1 MKILLDINDN
11 KAAFF
16 MEVLKN
22 FSFVKKATPITN
34 AKANLMQDIKEAVE
48 ELILA
53 REGKLE
59 ARNAEDL
66 INEL

>member
-11 KAAFF
+11 KASFF
-16 MEVLKN
+16 LEVLKN

-34 AKANLMQDIKEAVE
+34 AKANLMQDIKETMD
-48 ELILA
+48 ELILI

-59 ARNAEDL
+59 ARNVEDL

>member
-11 KAAFF
+11 KASFF
-16 MEVLKN
+16 LEVLKN
-22 FSFVKKATPITN
+22 FSFVKKATPITDV
-34 AKANLMQDIKEAVE
+34 KANLMQDIKDAVD
-48 ELILA
+48 ELILI

>member
-1 MKILLDINDN
+1 MKILLDISDN

-22 FSFVKKATPITN
+22 FSFVKKATPISN
-34 AKANLMQDIKEAVE
+34 AKATIMQDIKEAVE
-48 ELILA
+48 ELKMI
-53 REGKLE
+53 REGKLQ
-59 ARNAEDL
+59 ARNAEDI

>member
-1 MKILLDINDN
+1 MKILLDIKDN

-16 MEVLKN
+16 MEVLKSFN
-22 FSFVKKATPITN
+22 FVKKATPLSD
-34 AKANLMQDIKEAVE
+34 AKANLMQDIREAVE
-48 ELILA
+48 ELKLVK
-53 REGKLE
+53 EGKLK